1 MSGVSFIN
9 AEIKKIDYFDKFE
22 KYIDSVNHF
31 HVQNCNN
38 KGCDN
43 CQFVANVTILWVGS
57 LGGRDRLKHLQ
68 HFCVKFFNSYFSL
81 QTMINFVAVNE
92 DKRKK
97 FEEKI
102 K

>member
-43 CQFVANVTILWVGS
+43 CQFVANVTI
-57 LGGRDRLKHLQ
+57 
-68 HFCVKFFNSYFSL
+68 
-81 QTMINFVAVNE
+81 
-92 DKRKK
+92 
-97 FEEKI
+97 
-102 K
+102 